1 MDPTMEPIT
10 DDIPIDNIYWPEF
23 KKAVEADTAR
33 VRPIQ
38 LECVICTELMTTSPD
53 EPDHTFVGIPSHG
66 AQILPCGHMIGASC
80 WFEWI
85 ASEEQAAS
93 GKKYDK
99 CPCCNTKIRFHSKC
113 GHRTPGRFIPDTVAE
128 YTTVPA
134 VFRHG
139 GCISPRCLWCELRH
153 VMEMF
158 CNSAPR
164 PSLELQPGEYPS
176 MLFHVEGT
184 PLLQQYPRDHQP
196 SQLDTI
202 VCELEMPQELVTLWE
217 VISLTW
223 KLNSPKLWYGRDLAQ
238 ADFAICVFRSY
249 SPVSEPGAEFM
260 SF

>member
-1 MDPTMEPIT
+1 MDPTMNPIT
-10 DDIPIDNIYWPEF
+10 DAIPITDIYWPEF

-38 LECVICTELMTTSPD
+38 LECVVCSDLMTTSPD

-66 AQILPCGHMIGASC
+66 AQILPCGHIIGARC
-80 WFEWI
+80 WFKWI
-85 ASEEQAAS
+85 DCMKQTTPRE
-93 GKKYDK
+93 KYAK
-99 CPCCNTKIRFHSKC
+99 CPCCNEKIRFHSKC

-128 YTTVPA
+128 YFTVPT

-139 GCISPRCLWCELRH
+139 GCIPPRCLWCELRH

-158 CNSAPR
+158 CTSAPM
-164 PSLELQPGEYPS
+164 PSLELQPEEYPS
-176 MLFHVEGT
+176 IILHVEGT
-184 PLLQQYPRDHQP
+184 PLLQQYPHDHQP
-196 SQLDTI
+196 NQLDTI
-202 VCELEMPQELVTLWE
+202 VRELETPRELVALWE

-238 ADFAICVFRSY
+238 VDFAICVFRSH
-249 SPVSEPGAEFM
+249 SPILECGTEPM